1 MQDQTNNSSV
11 KNYDTST
18 LTDEELAKKAQEELN
33 MEEDMEEVSSIFKWF
48 ELVNMDMFKDCI
60 MFETMETIAFHLCK
74 NPRAELVTMQVI
86 VRHFS
91 LRILKYTHIHRLK

>member
-33 MEEDMEEVSSIFKWF
+33 VEEDMEEVSSIFKWF
-48 ELVNMDMFKDCI
+48 QLVNMFKHYKCSRLWELLLFI
-60 MFETMETIAFHLCK
+60 YVKKSM
-74 NPRAELVTMQVI
+74 AELVTMQVI

-91 LRILKYTHIHRLK
+91 F

>member
-33 MEEDMEEVSSIFKWF
+33 MEEDMEEVSSIFKCF
-48 ELVNMDMFKDCI
+48 KLVMFQDCV
-60 MFETMETIAFHLCK
+60 MFETMETIGIYL
-74 NPRAELVTMQVI
+74 
-86 VRHFS
+86 
-91 LRILKYTHIHRLK
+91 

>member
-48 ELVNMDMFKDCI
+48 QLVNMFKY
-60 MFETMETIAFHLCK
+60 CK
-74 NPRAELVTMQVI
+74 CSRLWELLLFIYVKNLGQ
-86 VRHFS
+86 S
-91 LRILKYTHIHRLK
+91 